1 MAAAAV
7 AYVYLFLRIRGMVS
21 LHMLAIC
28 NNSEHSCRLT
38 RDIKICYSA
47 EIQRG

>member
-1 MAAAAV
+1 MASAAV
-7 AYVYLFLRIRGMVS
+7 AYIFLFLRIGGMVS
-21 LHMLAIC
+21 LHMQVIC
-28 NNSEHSCRLT
+28 NNSEHSRRLT